1 MTSTCLRILLG
12 ATVAA
17 CLPALDLPGIPGP
30 QPVGS
35 EKIRLDWG
43 NDAFGPGGGGQS
55 DDFRTNEVAAYVTW
69 SSWFV
74 GLDHSMLTLGNPSGA
89 PVYWGY
95 ANPLQFYSAG
105 ARRIDEVTLSAGW
118 RGERSAGPARGWI
131 QAGPGLLVSGDL
143 GGKALQNGT
152 HGMIGNGGKEMP
164 YERDDLHAD
173 GFAHAGF
180 GGRLGLGGPL
190 VLVADALGQVTPSG
204 WARGRAD
211 LLLTV
216 AAPHGGAWAGLQI
229 EGSTGPATSTT
240 AAAVADHENGLAL
253 IMGWELSLDQVGV
266 AFATARNLHNDSQ
279 EGRLSLTW
287 RPEPGPLRSTAADRS
302 WVSRF
307 GLFTGDTAVAGRGI
321 DAALGIPV
329 GALEPGGNLGWFAML
344 GMRDQAV
351 SVPFTYDITS
361 RRRLLWAG
369 LGAQPRLAQW
379 GWLRLTA
386 PLEAGLGWSHA
397 RVASRG
403 FVTVDGGNEV
413 ESDALVGRAAAGLG
427 CDAVISPGLSAG
439 LAFLVEGTL
448 SSSHQSVELTTLDP
462 DSGIPQRTESLQIQG
477 SGVGALIALTAAW
490 RW

>member
-1 MTSTCLRILLG
+1 MKS
-12 ATVAA
+12 A
-17 CLPALDLPGIPGP
+17 CFRVLISASAIAGLPALDLPGVPGP
-30 QPVGS
+30 QPVGP
-35 EKIRLDWG
+35 ERVRVDWG

-55 DDFRTNEVAAYVTW
+55 DDFRTNEVSAYVTW

-95 ANPLQFYSAG
+95 SDPLQYYSAG
-105 ARRIDEVTLSAGW
+105 ARRIDEMTLSAGW

-131 QAGPGLLVSGDL
+131 QAGPGVLISGDL
-143 GGKALQNGT
+143 GGKDLQNGT

-164 YERDDLHAD
+164 YERDELHAD
-173 GFAHAGF
+173 GFAHAGL

-216 AAPHGGAWAGLQI
+216 AAPGGGTWAGIQVD
-229 EGSTGPATSTT
+229 GSTGTATSTT
-240 AAAVADHENGLAL
+240 AAAVADHEAG
-253 IMGWELSLDQVGV
+253 LSLTLGWDIRIDQVGL
-266 AFATARNLHNDSQ
+266 AFATARNLHNDGQ
-279 EGRLSLTW
+279 EGHLSLTW
-287 RPEPGPLRSTAADRS
+287 QPEPGPLRAGTSERP
-302 WVSRF
+302 WISRI
-307 GLFTGDTAVAGRGI
+307 GLFTGDSAVAGRGI
-321 DAALGIPV
+321 DTALGIPL
-329 GALEPGGNLGWFAML
+329 GSGGWFAML

-369 LGAQPRLAQW
+369 LGLQPRLAQW
-379 GWLRLTA
+379 GWLRVTA

-413 ESDALVGRAAAGLG
+413 ESDALVGRVAAGLG
-427 CDAVISPGLSAG
+427 GDAVIGQGLSAG
-439 LAFLVEGTL
+439 LAALLEGTV
-448 SSSHQSVELTTLDP
+448 SSSSRSVELTTLDP
-462 DSGIPQRTESLQIQG
+462 DSGIARRSESLQLQG
-477 SGVGALIALTAAW
+477 SAVGAVIALTAAW